1 MSAQKD
7 ILSMT
12 LSYCLRQSNSLSS
25 APGPIMR
32 IFEPTRESTPKVFS
46 SCSSSIARSAGLSAT
61 IEPSGR
67 FTLFAV
73 IVGTSF
79 SFIEDSEPTSRPS
92 FFAVSPI
99 CNCFSISCWEIF
111 LEWFMGHT
119 PSTANNPQF
128 LKYCI
133 SLMGS
138 FPAVGVPKENPRRG
152 ENFILNFL
160 KSAPKEC
167 AENKAAPA
175 ATENVLIKS
184 RLCIL

>member
-1 MSAQKD
+1 
-7 ILSMT
+7 
-12 LSYCLRQSNSLSS
+12 
-25 APGPIMR
+25 
-32 IFEPTRESTPKVFS
+32 
-46 SCSSSIARSAGLSAT
+46 
-61 IEPSGR
+61 
-67 FTLFAV
+67 
-73 IVGTSF
+73 
-79 SFIEDSEPTSRPS
+79 
-92 FFAVSPI
+92 
-99 CNCFSISCWEIF
+99 
-111 LEWFMGHT
+111 MGHT

-184 RLCIL
+184 RLCIFEVEVKITSQTFD